1 LLAHAR
7 QQPRQATLLPLI
19 IGFARHAQQPGCLRR
34 RDLPAHFRRPRPLTG
49 TVDLTA
55 TGGKTGNLLLD
66 PATLE
71 VVTSGSGTVSAGQ
84 NDPTS
89 TMIAP
94 GTVETALGSANLILN
109 ADTNITVT
117 TGITWTSANTL
128 TLNTNTSGSTID
140 INAPI
145 SGVNGTL
152 EINAASPTDQ
162 ITTGSGG
169 SVNVK
174 AFVLQSGYW
183 NQNSATLPGF
193 TASNNFEIQGSS
205 TFLRVTGGSGT
216 STPYQIADIYGL
228 EGLGSPSH
236 SLLASSAILVNNIDA
251 NGTANWN
258 GGAGWAP
265 IGFYDGT
272 DSSDSNTYRGTFNGQ
287 GYTISGLTLDRTSTS
302 SVAGTG
308 LFGDTSSSATVE
320 NVNLTN
326 LDIVGYYYAGGLA
339 GVSNATVMNCTTA
352 GIVNGRSYVGSLL
365 GINGGAV
372 SDSSSSGTV
381 TGIASS
387 SSVGGLIGYTQ
398 FGSVNGCSSSATVVT
413 ASGSYGVGGLV
424 GVNDV
429 TISKSFATG
438 EVQGTAGLGG
448 LVGLNNGTIGSSY
461 SVGTVHGS
469 GAAIGGLIGDN
480 ASGTVTDSYTTSPLI
495 LGQGAT
501 EAGGLVGAD
510 ASGTYVNAFWDTGT
524 AGVTRGVGT
533 DSTNSTAG
541 VFGATTANLMS
552 QSYILT
558 TSTSSPVWDFANTW
572 TTNGGTTTPEL
583 IGVGSG
589 GNGGSGGG
597 GGGGN
602 SGGGGTTA
610 TASPADGSGS
620 NLVPPAIV
628 PQNIVPGS
636 ILGGAVTPS
645 FSFADG
651 NPALQTGGAG
661 DLANTSGNDGQIG
674 AGDAAQLGG
683 GGLNNLQSPAAS
695 GALNLAL
702 SPAVF
707 NLLNQA
713 VTSLGDWTDT
723 SYAPTDD
730 GQQGAGDNGETLLSG
745 GDVVEIGGNTVKS
758 IPLRQAPVP
767 LQQALGNG
775 VLDGM
780 PKH

>member
-1 LLAHAR
+1 
-7 QQPRQATLLPLI
+7 
-19 IGFARHAQQPGCLRR
+19 
-34 RDLPAHFRRPRPLTG
+34 
-49 TVDLTA
+49 
-55 TGGKTGNLLLD
+55 
-66 PATLE
+66 
-71 VVTSGSGTVSAGQ
+71 
-84 NDPTS
+84 
-89 TMIAP
+89 MIAP

-193 TASNNFEIQGSS
+193 TASNNF
-205 TFLRVTGGSGT
+205 
-216 STPYQIADIYGL
+216 
-228 EGLGSPSH
+228 GSPSH

-558 TSTSSPVWDFANTW
+558 TSTSSP
-572 TTNGGTTTPEL
+572 TNGGTTTPEL

>member
-1 LLAHAR
+1 
-7 QQPRQATLLPLI
+7 
-19 IGFARHAQQPGCLRR
+19 
-34 RDLPAHFRRPRPLTG
+34 
-49 TVDLTA
+49 
-55 TGGKTGNLLLD
+55 
-66 PATLE
+66 
-71 VVTSGSGTVSAGQ
+71 
-84 NDPTS
+84 
-89 TMIAP
+89 
-94 GTVETALGSANLILN
+94 
-109 ADTNITVT
+109 
-117 TGITWTSANTL
+117 
-128 TLNTNTSGSTID
+128 
-140 INAPI
+140 
-145 SGVNGTL
+145 
-152 EINAASPTDQ
+152 
-162 ITTGSGG
+162 
-169 SVNVK
+169 
-174 AFVLQSGYW
+174 
-183 NQNSATLPGF
+183 
-193 TASNNFEIQGSS
+193 
-205 TFLRVTGGSGT
+205 
-216 STPYQIADIYGL
+216 
-228 EGLGSPSH
+228 
-236 SLLASSAILVNNIDA
+236 
-251 NGTANWN
+251 
-258 GGAGWAP
+258 
-265 IGFYDGT
+265 
-272 DSSDSNTYRGTFNGQ
+272 
-287 GYTISGLTLDRTSTS
+287 
-302 SVAGTG
+302 
-308 LFGDTSSSATVE
+308 
-320 NVNLTN
+320 
-326 LDIVGYYYAGGLA
+326 
-339 GVSNATVMNCTTA
+339 
-352 GIVNGRSYVGSLL
+352 
-365 GINGGAV
+365 
-372 SDSSSSGTV
+372 
-381 TGIASS
+381 
-387 SSVGGLIGYTQ
+387 
-398 FGSVNGCSSSATVVT
+398 
-413 ASGSYGVGGLV
+413 
-424 GVNDV
+424 
-429 TISKSFATG
+429 
-438 EVQGTAGLGG
+438 
-448 LVGLNNGTIGSSY
+448 
-461 SVGTVHGS
+461 
-469 GAAIGGLIGDN
+469 
-480 ASGTVTDSYTTSPLI
+480 
-495 LGQGAT
+495 
-501 EAGGLVGAD
+501 
-510 ASGTYVNAFWDTGT
+510 
-524 AGVTRGVGT
+524 
-533 DSTNSTAG
+533 